1 MDNLDKA
8 WNMIEE
14 LSQAIAEEDSERIHK
29 AHASLTL
36 ALNEYRAG
44 KASTEKVVNPVV
56 RAAREAQK
64 SKGFRIPERGES
76 IVTVNVGDFE
86 KAGVGIVESVERAV
100 RNPELIVVHANFTVH
115 GEKRRVSLFADQF
128 RVVDDGLPEFKRK
141 TEEEVLFPARYFFAK
156 EGSAWKACADK
167 AVDTLKDN
175 LEKADLAKA
184 LTVFKDLEDLL
195 DPAVADKFV
204 PSISPATQ
212 DVELPDSYVEK
223 LRASVTQVV
232 PVSGPG
238 PVRRFLQAI
247 GRALLFRR
255 KVVATA
261 KGGLSGP
268 LPFSGAG
275 MTPEGAAEVKKIEKA
290 KEAQR
295 GRWKDHLE
303 EPANPPAN
311 EPLNVAAN
319 EAVPPKEEPK
329 P

>member
-1 MDNLDKA
+1 MDHLDTA
-8 WNMIEE
+8 WSAMEE
-14 LSQAIAEEDSERIHK
+14 LEQAIAEEDQDRISTAFK
-29 AHASLTL
+29 VLTL
-36 ALNEYRAG
+36 SLNEYLAV
-44 KASTEKVVNPVV
+44 KTEPSVDGVSEGVAELKEILNPVV
-56 RAAREAQK
+56 RTAREAQK

-76 IVTVNVGDFE
+76 IVTVNVGGFA
-86 KAGVGIVESVERAV
+86 KAGVGVVESVDRSV
-100 RNPELIVVHANFTVH
+100 RNPELIVVYANFIVQ

-128 RVVDDGLPEFKRK
+128 RVVDDGLSEFKRK
-141 TEEEVLFPARYFFAK
+141 TEEEVLFPARHFFAK
-156 EGSAWKACADK
+156 KGSAWKACVDK
-167 AVDTLKDN
+167 AVDALKDN

-212 DVELPDSYVEK
+212 DVELPDSYVES
-223 LRASVTQVV
+223 LRARVTKVV

-255 KVVATA
+255 KVVATSSI
-261 KGGLSGP
+261 SGP

-275 MTPEGAAEVKKIEKA
+275 MTPEGAAEVKKIEEA

-295 GRWKDHLE
+295 GLWKDHLDA
-303 EPANPPAN
+303 PKN
-311 EPLNVAAN
+311 EV
-319 EAVPPKEEPK
+319 VPPKEEPK